1 MDFVSAL
8 AAGLEASAL
17 GQAARASI
25 FLYPLANILHVL
37 GAALMVGAIVTF
49 DIAVLRGA
57 AAARAVVRAGMPVAA
72 IGLALQVATG
82 IVLFAAEAS
91 HLVRNPVFVA
101 KLAVIG
107 LGLLNI
113 TWFHLIF
120 AGSHGRG
127 HTLAGARPYA
137 LISLLA
143 WTLALLLGRAIAY
156 V

>member
-1 MDFVSAL
+1 MDFVSTLAL
-8 AAGLEASAL
+8 AIEASAL
-17 GQAARASI
+17 GRLARASI
-25 FLYPLANILHVL
+25 WLYPLANILHVL

-49 DIAVLRGA
+49 DLAVLRGA

-72 IGLALQVATG
+72 FGLVLQVVTG
-82 IVLFAAEAS
+82 VVLFAAEAGP
-91 HLVRNPVFVA
+91 LVRNPVFVA

-120 AGSHGRG
+120 ASSYGRG
-127 HTLAGARPYA
+127 QSLAGARPYA
-137 LISLLA
+137 LVSLLA
-143 WTLALLLGRAIAY
+143 WTIALLLGRAIAY

>member
-1 MDFVSAL
+1 MDFVPAL
-8 AAGLEASAL
+8 AAAIEASAL
-17 GQAARASI
+17 GHLARSSVW
-25 FLYPLANILHVL
+25 LYPLANLLHVL

-49 DIAVLRGA
+49 DLAVIRGA

-72 IGLALQVATG
+72 FGLALQVVTG
-82 IVLFAAEAS
+82 IVLFAADAS
-91 HLVRNPVFVA
+91 HLVRNPVFIA

-120 AGSHGRG
+120 AGASGRG
-127 HTLAGARPYA
+127 PSLAGARPYA
-137 LISLLA
+137 VISLLA
-143 WTLALLLGRAIAY
+143 WTIALLLGRAIAY